1 MKYISIFFVVLVIWI
16 AAILMALSRQETDQI
31 FRLFVATVFCT
42 CILFL
47 IGFAKK

>member
-1 MKYISIFFVVLVIWI
+1 MKYISIFFVILIIWI
-16 AAILMALSRQETDQI
+16 AAILMALSRPDTDEI
-31 FRLFVATVFCT
+31 FRLFVATVLST